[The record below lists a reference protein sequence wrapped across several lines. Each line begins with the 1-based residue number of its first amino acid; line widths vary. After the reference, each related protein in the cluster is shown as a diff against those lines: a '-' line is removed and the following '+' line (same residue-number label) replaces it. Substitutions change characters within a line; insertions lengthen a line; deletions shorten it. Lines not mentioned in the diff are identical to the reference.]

1 MLKRANGEVKI
12 GNKNKIAPAA
22 LVVCVGNKAS
32 LRPAG
37 RAPLSPSQMRNVSP
51 PPCPAAT
58 RTSASHPGPRA
69 GPASKRHQRT
79 GFAQRCCPPAVWPPT
94 RSRAPSRRLGF
105 LSSSRSADPPG
116 TDGGGVQHQRPPRSG
131 RAPRGL
137 PHTSLCQVPLQ
148 DPPHVQAHSA
158 PRWAVR
164 REHTTRV
171 RDPAWLSAQTSISS
185 TTQLEE
191 AFLPNLSGWAFPG
204 LALGLF
210 SLKCT

>member
-94 RSRAPSRRLGF
+94 RSRAPSRRLSF

-116 TDGGGVQHQRPPRSG
+116 TDGGGGAAPKTPPQREGPMGPATHVSLSGSPPGPSPCAGSLCPKVG
-131 RAPRGL
+131 RQEGTH
-137 PHTSLCQVPLQ
+137 HTSERP
-148 DPPHVQAHSA
+148 S
-158 PRWAVR
+158 
-164 REHTTRV
+164 
-171 RDPAWLSAQTSISS
+171 
-185 TTQLEE
+185 
-191 AFLPNLSGWAFPG
+191 
-204 LALGLF
+204 LALSSDLNFLNYTIRG
-210 SLKCT
+210 SLPS

>member
-51 PPCPAAT
+51 PPCLAAT
-58 RTSASHPGPRA
+58 RASASHPGPRA
-69 GPASKRHQRT
+69 GPASKRNQRT
-79 GFAQRCCPPAVWPPT
+79 GFASQCCCPPAVWP
-94 RSRAPSRRLGF
+94 RSLSF
-105 LSSSRSADPPG
+105 LISNRSADPPG
-116 TDGGGVQHQRPPRSG
+116 TDGGGAQHQQPPQQQE
-131 RAPRGL
+131 APRGL
-137 PHTSLCQVPLQ
+137 PRPSLCQVPLQ
-148 DPPHVQAHSA
+148 DPPGEQAHSA
-158 PRWAVR
+158 PRWAIR
-164 REHTTRV
+164 REHTTRGG
-171 RDPAWLSAQTSISS
+171 DPAWLSAQTSISS

-204 LALGLF
+204 LAVGLF
-210 SLKCT
+210 SLKCA